1 VLDTVADIF
10 GGKEIDR
17 AQSRQFITLLRGLAI
32 DADAAVVIAAHPSL
46 QGIATDTGLS
56 GSTGWHNSVRA
67 RMYFKNAPG
76 DDNTLRVL
84 ECRKNQYGPVSE
96 SILLRWRDGV
106 FVVERKAT
114 LDLLAAE
121 AEIDYLFL
129 KLLRRFAEQGR
140 NVTDKKGTSFA
151 PALFAAEPEAK
162 AIKATSKML
171 GEAMVRLFAGNK
183 IRVLTEG
190 PKSKQRT
197 RIVEVEVEDASAST
211 NVPPPFHQP
220 STNVPPLSPH
230 TPLPGGNRAGL
241 VETPAGSAGQARE
254 QAGAAGAAEYLYTW
268 DRGSEEDWG
277 RGNHALR
284 LWRHRI
290 TQRTAKYVYFD
301 GQGESCDE
309 RGEVAD
315 GAQVRSLE
323 EIKDSRDV
331 HRVDRVQLERDG
343 EASLRCHPYR
353 VFISLERLLSD

>member
-230 TPLPGGNRAGL
+230 TPPARWKPGGLGGNARRFRRASKR
-241 VETPAGSAGQARE
+241 ASR
-254 QAGAAGAAEYLYTW
+254 
-268 DRGSEEDWG
+268 G
-277 RGNHALR
+277 RGR
-284 LWRHRI
+284 RR
-290 TQRTAKYVYFD
+290 
-301 GQGESCDE
+301 
-309 RGEVAD
+309 
-315 GAQVRSLE
+315 
-323 EIKDSRDV
+323 
-331 HRVDRVQLERDG
+331 
-343 EASLRCHPYR
+343 
-353 VFISLERLLSD
+353 ISLHLGSRQRGRLGARQSCFAFVAPSHHSENSQICLFRWAR